1 MNMQTGKNIALALA
15 TAMLASGSMS
25 AYAQATQSKKSKHE
39 LSVHAGYGIASLFY
53 SLDQGTLALG
63 KGWEAGVGY
72 AYFFTENIGIATG
85 AAVATHSASISG
97 SGITGATTNLVD
109 EYGDGYHLRSTLD
122 GFSES
127 QELMSVNIPLML
139 QLQGSRRHKPYVR
152 LGVQLSLPIISAT
165 YSNTMASVTNVAHY
179 YGWGVDVA
187 GPAYMGLGKFGRHS
201 NSADLD
207 LSFSLLAS
215 AEVGIRW
222 ALGSNGWALYTG
234 VYADYGL
241 NNAVKD
247 APFVTSTAKQ
257 PSDFAVHSILYAQQ
271 PDGNGLLADKVS
283 LVAAGAKLR
292 LVFGKGGGGGTKGG
306 PRINKDCGCMYG
318 SYNY

>member
-1 MNMQTGKNIALALA
+1 MQIGKNIALALA
-15 TAMLASGSMS
+15 VAMLASGSMS
-25 AYAQATQSKKSKHE
+25 AYAQAVQGQKSKHE
-39 LSVHAGYGIASLFY
+39 LSIHAGYGIASLSY
-53 SLDQGTLALG
+53 SVAQGTLALG

-72 AYFFTENIGIATG
+72 AYFFTENIGVATG

-97 SGITGATTNLVD
+97 SGITGTTANLVD
-109 EYGDGYHLRSTLD
+109 EDGDGYHLRSTLD

-139 QLQGSRRHKPYVR
+139 QLQGSRKHKPYAR
-152 LGVQLSLPIISAT
+152 LGVQLSLPISAS
-165 YSNTMASVTNVAHY
+165 YSNTMSSVTNVAHD
-179 YGWGVDVA
+179 YGWGVDIT
-187 GPAYMGLGKFGRHS
+187 GPAYMGLGKFGAHR
-201 NSADLD
+201 NSGDLD

-215 AEVGIRW
+215 AEAGVRW

-234 VYADYGL
+234 IYADYGL
-241 NNAVKD
+241 NNAVKNS
-247 APFVTSTAKQ
+247 PFVTSTPKQ

-292 LVFGKGGGGGTKGG
+292 LVFGKGAVKSG
-306 PRINKDCGCMYG
+306 PRFNKDCGCMFG
-318 SYNY
+318 SYHYGR